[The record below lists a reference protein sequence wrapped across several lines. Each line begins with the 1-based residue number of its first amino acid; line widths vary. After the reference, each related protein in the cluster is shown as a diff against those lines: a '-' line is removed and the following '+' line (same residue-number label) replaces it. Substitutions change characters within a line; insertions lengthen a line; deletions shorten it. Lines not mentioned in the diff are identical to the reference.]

1 MYLKKKKKK
10 KNQNIDKFCAI
21 KRSCKFYKF
30 WMRWELGI
38 QCGDPYRQNIFSSKI
53 LDKKLSVFQIPLVSL
68 NAYSGSR
75 YPNVPAGRVDTW
87 ESLSVAKALDSPKSA
102 ILACM
107 CSFNKM
113 LEGFKSLCIIGGLQ
127 PLCRYSNPATPS
139 ENHCKLLFKKKKSII
154 KILMIKNHVID

>member
-1 MYLKKKKKK
+1 MFIQILIRCTWKKKKP
-10 KNQNIDKFCAI
+10 KNLTNSVQLREVVYFTNF
-21 KRSCKFYKF
+21 
-30 WMRWELGI
+30 G
-38 QCGDPYRQNIFSSKI
+38 CGENLEFNVVILTGGTFSSSKI
-53 LDKKLSVFQIPLVSL
+53 LDNKLSVLQIPLVGL

-113 LEGFKSLCIIGGLQ
+113 LEGFKSICIIGGLQ

-139 ENHCKLLFKKKKSII
+139 
-154 KILMIKNHVID
+154 